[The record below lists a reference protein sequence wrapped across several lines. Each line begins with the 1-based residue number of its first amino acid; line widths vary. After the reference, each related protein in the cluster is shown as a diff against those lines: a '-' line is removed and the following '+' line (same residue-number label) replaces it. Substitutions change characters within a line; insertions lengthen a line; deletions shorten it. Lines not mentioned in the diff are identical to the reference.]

1 MHKIA
6 QNIFKRMTSVVL
18 EINTVNEELYG
29 LGDIEKNEQPEI
41 MMNEWQQREEMG
53 AFMDKW
59 KRFEQN
65 ELCCFYKYWCLNL
78 KYAHWDAM
86 AVLDMFTRYDIVYN
100 KCKKIMKSKQKSEEN
115 KEATEE
121 DADLNEKVRNIQILL
136 NT

>member
-1 MHKIA
+1 
-6 QNIFKRMTSVVL
+6 
-18 EINTVNEELYG
+18 
-29 LGDIEKNEQPEI
+29 
-41 MMNEWQQREEMG
+41 MG
-53 AFMDKW
+53 IDAFMDKW

-100 KCKKIMKSKQKSEEN
+100 KCKKLLKSKQKSEEN

-136 NT
+136 NTVCRIILEGQIPTLWNENIQNFNRQMEK